1 MKQGTQTDYR
11 LLDHYKRRH
20 VATLPDRILEALARL
35 AEGLGAPDPAYS
47 TQPLAHFAPWVKR
60 IFSRDPLSDA
70 D

>member
-35 AEGLGAPDPAYS
+35 AEGLGGARPGIFNPAAGAFRAMGKAYL
-47 TQPLAHFAPWVKR
+47 LAGSSV
-60 IFSRDPLSDA
+60 
-70 D
+70 

>member
-35 AEGLGAPDPAYS
+35 AEGLGGARPGIFNPA
-47 TQPLAHFAPWVKR
+47 AGAFAPLVKR